1 MFGMGKKID
10 AEGITQEIKDG
21 KALLVDVR
29 GDDEWSSGHAK
40 DAMHLSVD
48 RIMQGELPTKDTSTK
63 LYLYCASGGRAGMA
77 ANYLKG
83 KGFGVKNLGGLSGW
97 SSAGGKVE

>member
-10 AEGITQEIKDG
+10 AAGITKEMQDG

-29 GDDEWSSGHAK
+29 GDDEWDGSHAK
-40 DAMHLSVD
+40 GAMHLSVD
-48 RIMQGELPTKDTSTK
+48 RIMQGELPTKDTGTK

-83 KGFGVKNLGGLSGW
+83 KGFEVENLGGLGGW
-97 SSAGGKVE
+97 RSAGGKVE

>member
-1 MFGMGKKID
+1 MFGIGKKID
-10 AEGITQEIKDG
+10 VSEITEEIKDG

-29 GDDEWSSGHAK
+29 GDDEWNGGHAK

-48 RIMQGELPTKDTSTK
+48 RIMHGELPSNDTGIK

-77 ANYLKG
+77 AHYLKS
-83 KGFGVKNLGGLSGW
+83 KGFVVDNLGGLSSW
-97 SSAGGKVE
+97 RSAGGQVE

>member
-10 AEGITQEIKDG
+10 AAEITKEMQDG

-29 GDDEWSSGHAK
+29 GDDEWNGGHAK

-48 RIMQGELPTKDTSTK
+48 RIMQGELPTRDTSTK

-77 ANYLKG
+77 ANYLKD
-83 KGFGVKNLGGLSGW
+83 KGFDVENLGGLSGW
-97 SSAGGKVE
+97 RRAGGKVE